1 MNYESRTRNKRKIKT
16 NAKILDTVPKLRL
29 LREDERISFAGTNGA
44 IEILEWVL
52 GVNNDNK

>member
-1 MNYESRTRNKRKIKT
+1 MKTEQEIKEKLEEMEKYINSVSRRSM
-16 NAKILDTVPKLRL
+16 L
-29 LREDERISFAGTNGA
+29 LENERISFAGTSGA